1 MKTKTAKKIKKKD
14 DIFYDRKNGWS
25 IISEKQKLEI
35 EEYSKRYMS
44 FIGLAKTEREFH
56 DMSVAMLERFGFKKI
71 DSLKTLKEGD
81 KVYVS
86 EHGKTLF
93 AFIIGKREIE
103 NGMNIVG
110 AHIDSPRI
118 DIKQNP
124 LYENSELCYLDT
136 HYYGGIK
143 KYQWLTLPL
152 ALHGV
157 VVKKNGEM
165 VKIVVGEKEGE
176 PVFCIT
182 DLLPHLAQN
191 QMKKTLSEAIEGENL
206 DILVGS
212 VPLKNK
218 DVKEKVKKN
227 IINIL
232 LKDYGISE
240 KDFISA
246 ELEVVPALKPQ
257 ELGFDRSM
265 IIAYGQDD
273 RACAYAALVAF
284 VEVKDPDYTSCLMLV
299 DKEEI
304 GSYGATGMASN
315 SFEYAVA
322 EVIERY
328 YGAYS
333 DIKLKRSLK
342 NSWMLSADVNSL
354 FDPLFPSVS
363 EKKNTALMN
372 YGVCVTKYTGRGG
385 KSGASDA
392 NAEFVAQI
400 RRIFDEN
407 KIVWQTG
414 ELGKVDEGGG
424 GTIAHYLAR
433 YGMQVVDCGVGLLSM
448 HAPCEVSSK
457 LDLYMTYKAYYAFY
471 MDSRKVK

>member
-1 MKTKTAKKIKKKD
+1 
-14 DIFYDRKNGWS
+14 
-25 IISEKQKLEI
+25 
-35 EEYSKRYMS
+35 
-44 FIGLAKTEREFH
+44 
-56 DMSVAMLERFGFKKI
+56 
-71 DSLKTLKEGD
+71 
-81 KVYVS
+81 
-86 EHGKTLF
+86 
-93 AFIIGKREIE
+93 
-103 NGMNIVG
+103 
-110 AHIDSPRI
+110 
-118 DIKQNP
+118 
-124 LYENSELCYLDT
+124 
-136 HYYGGIK
+136 
-143 KYQWLTLPL
+143 QWLTLPL

-157 VVKKNGEM
+157 VAKKNGEM

-284 VEVKDPDYTSCLMLV
+284 GEVKDPDYTSCLILV